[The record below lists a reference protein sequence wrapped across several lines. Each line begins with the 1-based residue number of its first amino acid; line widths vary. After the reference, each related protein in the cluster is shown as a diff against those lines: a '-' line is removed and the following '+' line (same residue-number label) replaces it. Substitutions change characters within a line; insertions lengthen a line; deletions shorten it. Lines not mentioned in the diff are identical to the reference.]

1 MRILLNLPTTPHTTP
16 SELPYSTL
24 EYKLPDFPE
33 PISGPLIAY
42 MNELERAGN
51 SVDGQ
56 ALSKPKTLT
65 SLEVYDQYGAM
76 AYGIILQILP
86 QVHLAQEVLVS
97 VFSSPQ
103 LQSCNSYPFTFAA
116 CVIKLARAKAVEAK
130 RKLTALAPAGTENAY
145 GDISPQSIFDLAFRQ
160 GFTPDEV
167 AGKLNISKNEVLR
180 SFHEFFKSYRH
191 A

>member
-1 MRILLNLPTTPHTTP
+1 
-16 SELPYSTL
+16 
-24 EYKLPDFPE
+24 
-33 PISGPLIAY
+33 

-51 SVDGQ
+51 GVDGQ
-56 ALSKPKTLT
+56 ALSRPKTLT

-116 CVIKLARAKAVEAK
+116 CVIKLARSKAVEAK
-130 RKLTALAPAGTENAY
+130 RKLTALAPAGTEY
-145 GDISPQSIFDLAFRQ
+145 GSSDVSPQRIFDLAFRQ
-160 GFTPDEV
+160 GFTPEEV
-167 AGKLNISKNEVLR
+167 AGKLNISKLEVLR
-180 SFHEFFKSYRH
+180 SFHEFFKSYRT

>member
-1 MRILLNLPTTPHTTP
+1 
-16 SELPYSTL
+16 
-24 EYKLPDFPE
+24 
-33 PISGPLIAY
+33 

-51 SVDGQ
+51 GVNGQ

-65 SLEVYDQYGAM
+65 SLEVYDLYGSM

-130 RKLTALAPAGTENAY
+130 RKLTALAPIGEHTS
-145 GDISPQSIFDLAFRQ
+145 GDASPQSIFDLAFRQ
-160 GFTPDEV
+160 GFTPEEV
-167 AGKLNISKNEVLR
+167 AGKLNISKSEVLR
-180 SFHEFFKSYRH
+180 SFHEFFKSYRNV
-191 A
+191 

>member
-1 MRILLNLPTTPHTTP
+1 
-16 SELPYSTL
+16 
-24 EYKLPDFPE
+24 
-33 PISGPLIAY
+33 
-42 MNELERAGN
+42 MNELERINNGADPQPLASN
-51 SVDGQ
+51 NN
-56 ALSKPKTLT
+56 LS
-65 SLEVYDQYGAM
+65 SLEIYDKFGAM

-86 QVHLAQEVLVS
+86 QPHLAQEVLVS

-130 RKLTALAPAGTENAY
+130 RKLNALVPANEEYALN
-145 GDISPQSIFDLAFRQ
+145 DDSLSPQNIFELAFRQ

-167 AGKLNISKNEVLR
+167 ASKLNITKSEVLR
-180 SFHEFFKSYRH
+180 SFHDFFKSYRN